1 MPVEGVLTRGGTPV
15 EYTVE
20 YVDQNGAARIGSPD
34 GLKWCYIPEAGGLLR
49 IFTAVY
55 SPNAPGT
62 VDAVEQGAAAVP
74 YDEAISRA
82 VLKLFKIRVG
92 KTAADDRIGMR
103 GTDLPAG
110 TDRYHPVVID
120 AGIPGADNRDLPAF
134 AVPAGGLGAG
144 GGDYRHIR
152 LRVNRGAYLVI
163 EADNTGYAAG
173 YAAGADSCPPGNLKN
188 GTAEVMGGGRLRS
201 GAYKGSPLGENAVTL
216 VRLGSFFSTGPETS
230 FDPSRDGYNA
240 EVDKFFS
247 GWLIGP
253 AGEDAR
259 IQWGTGDQNGDY
271 FEIRPGRIA
280 VSANITIKKTLALDG
295 GLWFINGPTVTIDAA
310 GDGLTLHDKKGL
322 FAADEAYRFYGT
334 ASQSG
339 GQNPAEVMAKVVIQ
353 PGSTLHRSFLTGEP
367 LGDDKKFIT
376 AAAGSITIKNQGKK
390 NTPEVS
396 YATGDSR
403 YGYLNWLIP
412 GGGL

>member
-1 MPVEGVLTRGGTPV
+1 
-15 EYTVE
+15 
-20 YVDQNGAARIGSPD
+20 
-34 GLKWCYIPEAGGLLR
+34 LR

-62 VDAVEQGAAAVP
+62 ADAVEQGAAAVP
-74 YDEAISRA
+74 YDEEISRA
-82 VLKLFKIRVG
+82 VLNLFKIRVG
-92 KTAADDRIGMR
+92 KTSADDRIAVR

-110 TDRYHPVVID
+110 TDRYHPIVID
-120 AGIPGADNRDLPAF
+120 AGIPGADNSGLPAF
-134 AVPAGGLGAG
+134 VVPAGGLGTDG
-144 GGDYRHIR
+144 GSYRHIR

-163 EADNTGYAAG
+163 DADNTGYAAG
-173 YAAGADSCPPGNLKN
+173 NSCPPGKLAD
-188 GTAEVMGGGRLRS
+188 GTAEIMGGGRLRS
-201 GAYKGSPLGENAVTL
+201 GAYRGSPLGENAVIL
-216 VRLGSFFSTGPETS
+216 VRLGSFFAAGPETS

-247 GWLIGP
+247 GWLVGP
-253 AGEDAR
+253 AGENAR

-280 VSANITIKKTLALDG
+280 VSANITVKKTLALDG

-310 GDGLTLHDKKGL
+310 GDSLTLHGKKGL

-334 ASQSG
+334 ASRSG

-353 PGSTLHRSFLTGEP
+353 PGSALHRSFLTGEP
-367 LGDDKKFIT
+367 PDAGKELIT
-376 AAAGSITIKNQGKK
+376 AAGGSITIKNQGKG

-396 YATGDSR
+396 YTAGDSR

-412 GGGL
+412 GGDGE